1 MLSDGE
7 VREGRSGRDGGM
19 MWVCMSILKSFE
31 AGRIVGVVGVI
42 GVSGEEDM
50 EGEEELE
57 QQLQSWIGGAMMI
70 MLGGDT

>member
-1 MLSDGE
+1 
-7 VREGRSGRDGGM
+7 

-57 QQLQSWIGGAMMI
+57 QQL
-70 MLGGDT
+70 